1 MVASLD
7 ESMRPR
13 LRVLEM
19 PDPSPDGP
27 AIVDSDIRKT
37 FAQEL
42 SLLDQRG
49 SRVEFGALQAVPVGD
64 GLVWVRPWFV
74 RAEGGTQVPELQYVT
89 VTVGKSSKRGRT
101 LEEALQQA
109 FAIDPGFTTV
119 VAASV
124 GGGGTGGGGTG
135 GGGGSVTPTTTTA
148 TTIPSPTTT
157 LAPVGSVEELLAQ
170 ADRLFQE
177 AQRAYQQGDLTG
189 WKQKLE
195 AAYERAA
202 QAASQAIGRPV
213 TARPSTSPST
223 TVGA

>member
-1 MVASLD
+1 
-7 ESMRPR
+7 
-13 LRVLEM
+13 
-19 PDPSPDGP
+19 
-27 AIVDSDIRKT
+27 
-37 FAQEL
+37 
-42 SLLDQRG
+42 
-49 SRVEFGALQAVPVGD
+49 
-64 GLVWVRPWFV
+64 
-74 RAEGGTQVPELQYVT
+74 
-89 VTVGKSSKRGRT
+89 
-101 LEEALQQA
+101 
-109 FAIDPGFTTV
+109 
-119 VAASV
+119 
-124 GGGGTGGGGTG
+124 
-135 GGGGSVTPTTTTA
+135 VTPTTTTA